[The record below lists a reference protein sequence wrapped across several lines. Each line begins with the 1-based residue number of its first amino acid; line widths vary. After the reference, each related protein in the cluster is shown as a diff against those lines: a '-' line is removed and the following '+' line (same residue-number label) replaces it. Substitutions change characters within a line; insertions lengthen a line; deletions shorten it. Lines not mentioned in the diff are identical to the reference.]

1 MIITFFGHSNYVTH
15 LVHEQK
21 ALEYIEKV
29 AGEAKVEFF
38 LGGYGNFD
46 SFALSCAKKYK
57 TAHPD
62 AKIFFITPYV
72 TPSYEK
78 THLKYCAAE
87 YDGIIFPPLESTHP
101 KYAISHRNKWMIEQ
115 ADALIAFVNRQNGGA
130 FTAFRRARRL
140 GKRYFNLATGEINE
154 KSPQISAK

>member
-46 SFALSCAKKYK
+46 SFAISCAWRWEN
-57 TAHPD
+57 
-62 AKIFFITPYV
+62 
-72 TPSYEK
+72 S
-78 THLKYCAAE
+78 
-87 YDGIIFPPLESTHP
+87 S
-101 KYAISHRNKWMIEQ
+101 
-115 ADALIAFVNRQNGGA
+115 
-130 FTAFRRARRL
+130 
-140 GKRYFNLATGEINE
+140 GK
-154 KSPQISAK
+154 S